1 MSPIS
6 QWVLHIQSFVCMV
19 FVAYL
24 QIFLNA
30 FVLSPLLNNKNKQ
43 TNKQK
48 LMKQCFALGGGNK
61 INLF

>member
-30 FVLSPLLNNKNKQ
+30 FVLSPLLNNRNKEE
-43 TNKQK
+43 TE
-48 LMKQCFALGGGNK
+48 LALG
-61 INLF
+61 